1 MILPTFLF
9 LTFYS
14 SSVFSN
20 AETELARVKVRS
32 EEERHAMERKV
43 HLMVEVSAHLSL
55 ANTIYTYI
63 SLVNLFTR
71 RQRGD
76 SMRPRAWG
84 TRCRY
89 SSTVHMYSDST
100 VNRLLQAARDAEKDA
115 KVKLMDFLNNSVA
128 DVSKSSPTWNG
139 TTTLSPNGE

>member
-9 LTFYS
+9 LSFYS

-76 SMRPRAWG
+76 SMRPRA
-84 TRCRY
+84 
-89 SSTVHMYSDST
+89 
-100 VNRLLQAARDAEKDA
+100 
-115 KVKLMDFLNNSVA
+115 
-128 DVSKSSPTWNG
+128 
-139 TTTLSPNGE
+139 